1 MAQTFT
7 FELEGAKELRN
18 MLEVSGKDA
27 GKVVGQ
33 VILEEAN
40 MIFAK
45 AMILTPID
53 TGALRGSGG
62 VSAPM
67 NMPQGIGVDIFFG
80 GPAAPYALYV
90 HEILG
95 NYHNPPTQ
103 AKYSLSNLLWRD
115 CQRFSKI
122 WLGVSL
128 TSLERTEQSDANN
141 S

>member
-1 MAQTFT
+1 MAQIFT
-7 FELEGAKELRN
+7 FELEGAQELRN

-27 GKVVGQ
+27 GRVVGQ
-33 VILEEAN
+33 VITEEAN

-67 NMPQGIGVDIFFG
+67 NMPSGIGVDIFFG

-90 HEILG
+90 HEIM
-95 NYHNPPTQ
+95 YYQHNAPTQ
-103 AKYSLSNLLWRD
+103 AKYLEQPFMERLPDIQKNMA
-115 CQRFSKI
+115 QRIIDLMRKN
-122 WLGVSL
+122 G
-128 TSLERTEQSDANN
+128 AM
-141 S
+141 

>member
-7 FELEGAKELRN
+7 FELEGAQELRN
-18 MLEVSGKDA
+18 MLELSGKDA
-27 GKVVGQ
+27 GKIVGQ

-45 AMILTPID
+45 AMVLTPID

-67 NMPQGIGVDIFFG
+67 NLPQGIGVDIFFG
-80 GPAAPYALYV
+80 GPAAPYAMYV

-103 AKYSLSNLLWRD
+103 AKY
-115 CQRFSKI
+115 
-122 WLGVSL
+122 
-128 TSLERTEQSDANN
+128 LEQPFMERLPEIQQNMVRRIIDLMRKNGAM
-141 S
+141 

>member
-7 FELEGAKELRN
+7 FELEGAQELRN
-18 MLEVSGKDA
+18 MLEFSGKDA
-27 GKVVGQ
+27 GRVVGQ

-45 AMILTPID
+45 AMVLTPID

-67 NMPQGIGVDIFFG
+67 NTPQGIGVDIFFG

-90 HEILG
+90 HEIM
-95 NYHNPPTQ
+95 YYKHNSPTQ
-103 AKYSLSNLLWRD
+103 AK
-115 CQRFSKI
+115 F
-122 WLGVSL
+122 
-128 TSLERTEQSDANN
+128 LEQPFMERLPEIQQNMVRRIIDLIRKNGAM
-141 S
+141 